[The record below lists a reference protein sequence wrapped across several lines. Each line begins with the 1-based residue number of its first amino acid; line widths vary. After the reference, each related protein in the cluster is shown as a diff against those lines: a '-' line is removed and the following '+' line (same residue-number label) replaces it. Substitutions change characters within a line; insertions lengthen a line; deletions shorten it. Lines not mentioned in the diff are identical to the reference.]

1 MLYIFNYFNSLKKK
15 NLFIDNIKMIFE
27 NKEEEKNNNNL
38 SFDKKLFSEIIS
50 ILSLFFSLFVI
61 YISLKK
67 VKMNITNKLILQI
80 IISEVLD
87 GINIILAIIFD
98 IFNPYTF
105 ENYPKR
111 MGICLTQIYLGIF
124 SCLWNL
130 FSSLFIS
137 LRIFD
142 RMENKNRIFKNKF
155 IFEYTTTMSYG
166 IPCIISYIIWTVQ
179 VINQSNT
186 LKNKSYR
193 DYYPDGNQI
202 KSNYFRYMYCWVS
215 GWNNNILFIIC
226 GILIVGNFYFS
237 IFKSVIFIKRV
248 SNEIEEKEDSGRK
261 SIQNKMKK
269 INQMMWSLILYPVVS
284 GIIWLLYFIF
294 QIFAGLANDGVDFFN
309 SFMKNGVGSW
319 LLIILISFR
328 QFIFTFLF
336 FWTQGNLKKYA
347 YNFICCKKSKKN
359 QLIEGI

>member
-1 MLYIFNYFNSLKKK
+1 MLEFFCGKSNDGVH
-15 NLFIDNIKMIFE
+15 NLTC
-27 NKEEEKNNNNL
+27 
-38 SFDKKLFSEIIS
+38 DKKMFSEIIS
-50 ILSLFFSLFVI
+50 IISLFFSLFVI

-80 IISEVLD
+80 IISEVVD
-87 GINIILAIIFD
+87 GVNIVLSLV
-98 IFNPYTF
+98 FNYFGDYTF
-105 ENYPKR
+105 ENYPNR

-155 IFEYTTTMSYG
+155 MFEYTTTMSYG
-166 IPCIISYIIWTVQ
+166 IPCIISYILWTAQ
-179 VINQSNT
+179 VINQSQI
-186 LKNKSYR
+186 LQSKKYE
-193 DYYPDGNQI
+193 DFYPKEGINSDF
-202 KSNYFRYMYCWVS
+202 FRYMYCWVS
-215 GWNNNILFIIC
+215 GINNYILFGLC
-226 GILIVGNFYFS
+226 VILIGANFFFS
-237 IFKSVIFIKRV
+237 IYKSAFFIKKV
-248 SNEIEEKEDSGRK
+248 SNEIEEKEDNGRE
-261 SIQNKMKK
+261 SIQAKKKK

-284 GIIWLLYFIF
+284 GIIWLFYFIL
-294 QIFAGLANDGVDFFN
+294 QIIAGNAKEGLKESMRDGV
-309 SFMKNGVGSW
+309 GAW

-347 YNFICCKKSKKN
+347 YNCITCKKNKKTN
-359 QLIEGI
+359 KDKEKNLIE